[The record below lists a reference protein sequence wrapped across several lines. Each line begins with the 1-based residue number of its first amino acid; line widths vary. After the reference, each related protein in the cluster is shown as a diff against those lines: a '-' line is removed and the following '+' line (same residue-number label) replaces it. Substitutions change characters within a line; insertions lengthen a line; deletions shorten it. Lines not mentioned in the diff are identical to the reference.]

1 MESAVKTRLP
11 SLDGWRAIAI
21 LSVLGAHS
29 RGLPGVTPSL
39 DPVFKWAFDGDLG
52 VRLFFIISG
61 FLITY
66 LLARENEKAGQISLK
81 HFYLRRGLRI
91 LPVYFT
97 FLIILAGLQLFTPYT
112 QSGTAWLVNLTFTTN
127 LVKDFSTMPWTSGH
141 LWTLAVEE
149 QFYLIWPSL
158 IVFFS
163 LCKNSRLAFGLL
175 SVPILLAPVFRVMT
189 HTGHYPSGLS
199 ALFADRSTLNYFD
212 SLAFGC
218 LGALWLARNKNAV
231 ENLVTK
237 KAAGWM
243 TAGLLLI
250 VVPYC
255 VARTIGLGIFTV
267 PLGPTCQAIGF
278 SMLLLQ
284 SLHLPALGF
293 YRMLNWAPVRQI
305 GVLSYSIYI
314 WQQIFSTPPRF
325 FGLQPVWW
333 LSFPGWLV
341 PVFAVAA
348 ISYYGLE
355 RPLLA
360 LRLRYR

>member
-1 MESAVKTRLP
+1 MENPVKTRLP

-29 RGLPGVTPSL
+29 RGLPGVPRPL
-39 DPVFKWAFDGDLG
+39 DPFFNWAFDGDMG
-52 VRLFFIISG
+52 VRFFFIISG

-66 LLARENEKAGQISLK
+66 LLARENEKTGRISLK

-91 LPVYFT
+91 LPVYFV
-97 FLIILAGLQLFTPYT
+97 FLLTLAGLQLFTPYT
-112 QSGTAWLVNLTFTTN
+112 QSGMVWLMNATFTTN
-127 LVKDFSTMPWTSGH
+127 FIRDFSTVPWTCGH

-158 IVFFS
+158 IVLFS

-175 SVPILLAPVFRVMT
+175 GIPILLAPLFRVMS
-189 HTGHYPSGLS
+189 HTGHYPPELGV
-199 ALFADRSTLNYFD
+199 LFASRSSLNHFD

-218 LGALWLARNKNAV
+218 LCALWLARKKSAV
-231 ENLVTK
+231 ENRVAK
-237 KAAGWM
+237 KPAVWM
-243 TAGLLLI
+243 LTGVLFIL
-250 VVPYC
+250 VPYC
-255 VARTIGLGIFTV
+255 IARTIGLGIFTV

-293 YRMLNWAPVRQI
+293 YPLLNWAPVRQI

-314 WQQIFSTPPRF
+314 WQEIFSTPPQV

-333 LSFPGWLV
+333 MSFPGWLV

-355 RPLLA
+355 RPLVA